1 MFLVLVIIAA
11 VIVVVIALVAVGA
24 VTGRLADE
32 PRRSVFDVNEAVQYV
47 ADRLPDDVTAVLSF
61 DDVSAI
67 IAWHLDYLQQKGV
80 AGESDHDLEDLPS
93 GPVVTADDEAVA
105 YVIGR
110 AHDVGVE
117 LEDVHVFEVLA
128 VEQDY
133 LRAIGAIGGE
143 VPAPV
148 DPDAP
153 DPDPA
158 NADGGT

>member
-1 MFLVLVIIAA
+1 VFLVLVVIAA
-11 VIVVVIALVAVGA
+11 LVVVAIGLIAVGA

-32 PRRSVFDVNEAVQYV
+32 PRRSVFDLDEAVQHV
-47 ADRLPDDVTAVLSF
+47 ADRLPDDVTAVLAFEDLS
-61 DDVSAI
+61 SI
-67 IAWHLDYLQQKGV
+67 IAWHLDYLEQKGV

-110 AHDVGVE
+110 ANDIGLD

-133 LRAIGAIGGE
+133 LRAIGAGGAE
-143 VPAPV
+143 VPGPS
-148 DPDAP
+148 DPDA
-153 DPDPA
+153 
-158 NADGGT
+158 G

>member
-1 MFLVLVIIAA
+1 VFLVLVIIAA

-47 ADRLPDDVTAVLSF
+47 AERLPEDVTALLSF

-67 IAWHLDYLQQKGV
+67 IVWHLDYLQQKGV
-80 AGESDHDLEDLPS
+80 AGHSDHDLEDLPS

-110 AHDVGVE
+110 AHDVGVD
-117 LEDVHVFEVLA
+117 LADVHVFEVLA

-133 LRAIGAIGGE
+133 LRAIGAVGAE
-143 VPAPV
+143 VPGPR
-148 DPDAP
+148 DPDAA
-153 DPDPA
+153 DPDA
-158 NADGGT
+158 GT